1 MGTTRRFSRNID
13 RLSLNNISKA
23 TKLQKVVSAVTALG
37 FVLQPVAALAS
48 EITRLDNGAEVKF
61 NNGVGDVWAGT
72 IVNDVAMNV
81 FQKFDVSANDIA
93 NMYFKKKDG
102 ATEASN
108 LVNLVFSQINV
119 KGTVN
124 AIHNSKIGGNLFF
137 LSSDGLAVS
146 GSGVINAGS
155 LTVMTPTPEHLV
167 QAGLASWADKE
178 GGKINAAFGGS
189 KDVDAL
195 QKVYLDVNWK
205 AIEAMNIPINK
216 MGNITV
222 KGRIN
227 TTNGIKFKAAHI
239 NISKDAN
246 SNISPVLQ
254 SGILDF
260 SSMVNTTDTQGNPVN
275 ANIQNLTAAPAIDG
289 SGDIVLSAVAGS
301 VNYNDDKFAVKGV
314 TGYNAVQADV
324 TVGEGAQII
333 AHKQGEK
340 QGNVTITAE
349 ASVGKGQGSLFDIKS
364 KLDDISPDDLI
375 GTMAKTV
382 ATVDINGKVEGEKID
397 IQANAEN
404 KYVNGS
410 ISNMNNF
417 AGSLIKGFI
426 PLDSD
431 VNYVVMENKAEVTIG
446 EKAQLIAHAQDKLA
460 TVEKDGEITVKG
472 AALSITANANM
483 KASAGSAAAATKLSL
498 KKGLMKKNG
507 NDLGQL
513 VPNAGVT
520 YLETDN
526 QANVSIKGSVQSAG
540 GSNIA
545 AKAEIEAE
553 AAAAADSPSPI
564 SKLES
569 NNFVNA
575 AVTVADIKNSAQVD
589 IASAVEAA
597 DALRVDAKSKGS
609 YTTSAAVNAGETSM
623 ANTAINIT
631 DVNSS
636 AKVNIKGKLQAKNI
650 DIAAQNEVEND
661 FSANNSTGL
670 SKIAAKMA
678 TKKLTAIG
686 GLLGQAKKK
695 SLKAPKGLEKLG
707 EMFTAGVSVGVIN
720 EMNKA
725 DVTIG
730 KNAVIKA
737 TGTGENEGGLN
748 IAANTNLAGSYVNV
762 SGKSSNYKDKTDQQ
776 VMVNASVLVSNMDS
790 SANVVI
796 EAGEKGD
803 GQHAVLQ
810 GKGISVNANSKF
822 TYARPQKMFADLKD
836 LLNDIK
842 SAYEADK
849 AVLDAV
855 KKLLQINQTD
865 GENYFKN
872 PSDAGA
878 MEFFGNLQELA
889 DLVNGSAVDAN
900 MESIKAVTSLPGAIL
915 AFVDGS
921 KYANF
926 YVASSTAGRDGST
939 GGKSATLA
947 AAGAV
952 NVNQLANN
960 AQVIVG
966 RNAVIKAVGGDVLLG
981 AKAVQQDVTL
991 NGKMKY
997 VVPGVSSAGGG
1008 VVAVGGNVGVHHSD
1022 VNSVVAVAG
1031 GAELAGENIN
1041 IDAENEVQHIAATY
1055 GGGKGGSIGVSG
1067 MAAYMEGTS
1076 DSIAAVDDKA
1086 KLKAKNKLAVE
1097 AKNATNIQNII
1108 AEFAKAGG
1116 SAAGASVGYV
1126 DYKVNNIAAVA
1137 NIDKAAMR
1145 AADAEVSDLNT
1156 LLNGKLKREA
1166 LQLGVDDKAENQGDK
1181 IEYADLTEQLGND
1194 AAGEAGSI
1202 TAKNVEVNAATTG
1215 TIDNITVAGSITGGK
1230 TDFGSNQLKLPVN
1243 ITGAGSASVN
1253 IVSGNTAALLEDT
1266 AITITATTDEKSKG
1280 QGAVNVAAS
1289 DDSMIGAYSG
1299 AAALKKQSLT
1309 AGNRPG
1315 AALAGAV
1322 AYNKVENGVIA
1333 QLKNVEITNAKS
1345 ISNEARKEGAQI
1357 AAGLAAELNTSIT
1370 SGNMSSVNGAA
1381 NASANEISNKVH
1393 AVLQNVTISA
1403 ARGDKTDIVNVAQD
1417 KDIQIAGGITAQY
1430 AKSGGL
1436 GVGLAASYQAVTNDI
1451 QSKIIDSQL
1460 ANIGKL
1466 QAYAASQLVQVG
1478 TAVSIGVQQG
1488 QEANGVEGAVA
1499 VNNLTNN
1506 VGVEISGST
1515 INADSVDAKAFD
1527 GSIESTLAGAANTPN
1542 TQNTDNTNTTSNTE
1556 NKHLA
1561 GLKAA
1566 GFDVDGQDAT
1576 DDVNGVERDED
1587 GNVKTSQGS
1596 DVDVDDSKLGTTTK
1610 DENDEDKG
1618 EDGKEV
1624 KDFTANN
1631 KGNLIITG
1639 ATSAAVNLSLQGKA
1653 TLGAAAS
1660 TNDIKNNFTTK
1671 ISGGTL
1677 TAGEVKAEAKSDT
1690 LMIGLAA
1697 GVAASKGQQGVG
1709 LAGSASVMQLAN
1721 KTTATIEKA
1730 TINAAQTSVKAAT
1743 SSRLINV
1750 TGQVSATKGKV
1761 AAGLT
1766 TATNVLDNTTGA
1778 YIYGA
1783 TLKGKDDS
1791 SAADVEV
1798 TAENKSDAYAVAVGV
1813 AASTNQSG
1821 GAANGAVAVNKGV
1834 NNTEAIID
1842 AADNT
1847 RTTINKAGK
1856 INVSALGET
1865 KMKAISGGVTV
1876 SKGYAG
1882 VGGAVSYNQI
1892 GEDNKKQ
1899 RVTAQV
1905 NHTDITT
1912 AAASGI
1918 NVAST
1923 DKSELIAMAA
1933 GLAATTGQ
1941 TGAAAQG
1948 SAATTMLHKNNEA
1961 SMTDTNIDESAG
1973 GKNAQLTLKAE
1984 SVARVLTSAD
1994 AAALTKGNAA
2004 GSAAV
2009 AVTNSKADTQ
2019 AFIKGGSMNLK
2030 SGRVQA
2036 ASDVKL
2042 INIGIAAAGTTGQGG
2057 SLGGNVAVN
2066 NIANDTL
2073 ASVSGAT
2080 ITAAGSLGVLADS
2093 KEQIKNYVGALA
2105 ATVGQGYAAGG
2116 LSTAVNVI
2124 SGTTSATV
2132 SNSIITASGND
2143 DGVNVQQYAKDK
2155 EDKLNLTGFVVNA
2168 DSAHEI
2174 DNVVMTAGAAVT
2186 AEAAVAASGTVTVNN
2201 INGSTVAGI
2210 ESTNVNSGNSDSIAD
2225 VSVRAND
2232 NTKINSHVGS
2242 AAVAA
2247 SANAGVSVGEASD
2260 SNVMNREVTAKIVGD
2275 SSKNMVNADKL
2286 TVNAFNR
2293 HDILS
2298 NAIGIAGAG
2307 GAYAGVG
2314 VSGTTSVLKTTAKT
2328 TAQISNINSTNNGLT
2343 INADHVNKVQ
2353 MFGNSAAV
2361 SGAIG
2366 GASVGT
2372 AIAVLN
2378 DGSKTETKLSGSEIK
2393 HYTDGSAADAITAQ
2407 NDTDILS
2414 EAANIAVSASIG
2426 AGVSGVITVNNM
2438 DNAVYT
2444 TIDNSTIGEENGNK
2458 AKSITAKANNKL
2470 KTEFASG
2477 AGNGGFVAAGVGV
2490 GINTIDTSVVT
2501 DVSKSSLYATDV
2513 TLLADEERKIA
2524 QTYASAGVGGVGF
2537 NATVLVTNIGTTV
2550 SDKYGVDK
2558 TDAVNEKGEDANDKQ
2573 FMSEGDKVDISNAYT
2588 SAGKAIDNQNSVVG
2602 SDKKNTVDAL
2612 GSSFGKNNVLGS
2624 SSSVKDAD
2632 GNVINLTTSS
2642 GLTNDALKSGATVGR
2657 GGIAEAKGVKV
2668 NVNGSTIKASDKADI
2683 KADATTDANITVG
2696 SGTAAEVAVGATVG
2710 ILNVK
2715 RNSGVNIIDSRV
2727 TANNIDVKSNQDGTS
2742 AVKVY
2747 QGGVSGTALN
2757 VVYSGVHL
2765 TGQNDITLKG
2775 ATLAGANGVTV
2786 ATGDTST
2793 AKLETI
2799 GVSGAL
2805 TSSAN
2810 IFVVDGRNESESTI
2824 TVDKYDNNKNSELT
2838 STNGKV
2844 TVEAKHGEDNK
2855 DKPTMEAEI
2864 TPVAVAGM
2872 ASGLGFNAKV
2882 EDNSKTTVS
2891 VGDNQ
2896 KFTGKTIDI
2905 KAENNSVNKVSS
2917 VTVNAA
2923 LGAAIGA
2930 TGVQA
2935 KGNAGSELKVGNN
2948 NTFTADTVN
2957 LGAKANVINDAKIT
2971 AVGAGFGSFMVN
2983 WATASG
2989 GTDVKVDVVDN
3000 TYNANIINIIG
3011 ESVIDQHANATG
3023 AIAGMYTSGTNLA
3036 KVDSKEKV
3044 EVKAGG
3050 NNANDSNAAKNKV
3063 NITAEG
3069 LIKQNAE
3076 SNGYGGAYVDVSP
3089 AAAITKSNITSTIKA
3104 TVTGNWNAKTM
3115 NVNALHDNQVKLDTD
3130 ALKAAVVGLSG
3141 VWAFSDV
3148 ENTTS
3153 VELNSAKITTE
3164 GDVAIEAR
3172 NDINY
3177 ENKVQGGGYGAV
3189 AANAMEAK
3197 DTFKLRSNVDLK
3209 NSSITGK
3216 GKVDIA
3222 AITGS
3227 GTNAESKPNS
3237 TITKN
3242 VTLKSAGLVAGSL
3255 AFSKDDYTVDNKITV
3270 GKGSAI
3276 TTAGNSL
3283 NKEKNNISLI
3293 AVDMVG
3299 YSDVATAN
3307 TEGGAV
3313 GAASTKLNAEF
3324 ERNNTITV
3332 NGKLDSNYDAELNA
3346 GGNSVMNVTLKSN
3359 AYNKT
3364 AAPIVAYPGL
3374 DYSMTQNNTVAIGSN
3389 GDNNTV
3395 QTARNINIIA
3405 DAGKTTIAAET
3416 KSWKWT
3422 DGGETGTG
3430 SISST
3435 ADGTQDEHYKL
3446 NNGVVVDGKLLA
3458 GKNSKLDITFDDG
3471 DTDVSESWDAQLKKL
3486 LEEAFNKY
3494 NDVKKAYDANE
3505 TVQEIQTAEK
3515 NLANAKAAKETAEI
3529 IVRDLN
3535 NSKTDVDKKQTALA
3549 DSAGAIYN
3557 QLVSDNVIDAGT
3569 VKDKEAFI
3577 GLSDSEIRSKMQG
3590 KYTEAD
3596 IKNFLD
3602 KKSAYNTAKEA
3613 LKSKASE
3620 ANNSLFKDNNDI
3632 GKCIVN
3638 DDTTGNY
3645 KVNASVDT
3653 YIENLNNS
3661 ISSSKDTESYK
3672 NAQQALDKALADYN
3686 EKLQKAADVKSI
3698 NEAMNDKPDNYINTG
3713 VSDWYQKENG
3723 GTPIGE
3729 LGFMDY
3735 AASLTKRLT
3744 ELEGLIQEYTGSKA
3758 EANYKSELARVQQ
3771 ELIALGLGHFEVKDG
3786 KATSIFVVEDDASTV
3801 PTISLKNIQV
3811 TGGNIDITGNKL
3823 SGSGTMTAVGNP
3835 EINITNNSKYYLRV
3849 NDIKVDSE
3857 GGNVRFNDKAVA
3869 KNIGLTVND
3878 SPSKLVGGNNATI
3891 TITSTAAKAKSNEI
3905 FTPDVG
3911 IFGTINNPFGKVK
3924 IKNNNNSIYVAAKVE
3939 GEQAGGS
3946 IKARTIELTAGG
3958 SITQGYN
3965 DGIVNISG
3973 TPDYGAD
3980 AGIVAKIQEKL
3991 IESLGSNKD
4000 KLGVYRTAFETR
4012 ADLVQF
4018 IESITTIEGMNHAKA
4033 EEIADIL
4040 LNNTEKKQAG
4050 MYAAG
4055 AIYINAA
4062 SINVNGTIQSGYD
4075 TYKLDVDNSK
4085 LNILLNKSYTGTADK
4100 DFMTN
4105 EWLVT
4110 EGTAGAV
4117 YDEASGK
4124 YVYNVNAWYNPSTGE
4139 IFTDD
4144 IDQSGGGRI
4153 YLTGAIA
4160 STGGGKLVA
4169 LDGGADVTVKN
4180 TTDAALKL
4188 GVINVDKVD
4197 GMITVVD
4204 TTKKEGNGYK
4214 TTIFTRDKTTN
4225 GKATYDTTDGQMYIW
4240 TTGTSNQV
4248 ITNYKAE
4255 YDSKWFGL
4263 DKDRWQDQVDQ
4274 LDKVQE
4280 GDSITKDNK
4289 PTSPGSLIGS
4299 VTDDGEYKNV
4309 TGSFDNKSYKDNN
4322 GKDKSIYQIIFER
4335 SAKYKQATN
4344 DQGQKLYLDKDGK
4357 ITTVGEGNT
4366 PYYLKDKDGNY
4377 LYDASK
4383 SDPVTTKKKK
4393 LLGIWGSHVTTR
4405 WTETV
4410 GVLTSYNFGLKADK
4424 DINVEFIGNVNGG
4437 TVDINSKNNI
4447 KLAGDIRANDVTITS
4462 TNGSILAD
4470 SFGDALNQKTIFSD
4484 NLTLDAGKNIELVQQ
4499 SVNQALSI
4507 TAKAGQ
4513 NISINTLAGI
4523 NTGDVYLTNVSAG
4536 GDVTLDIQGKVL
4548 KGSRPAASTQ
4558 ILRSADSNAVANETA
4573 TITAGG
4579 KLIIK
4584 AAGGIGAEGNE
4595 HIIRAGDYASLLAES
4610 GDIWAKQE
4618 GNDAM
4623 KLKQVEAKNGDVH
4636 LEAAGGFVDAL
4647 DENQQNNATQNE
4659 RLEEW
4664 KKQGILSD
4672 ASMKEQQEAK
4682 YKEQV
4687 DNLEAQAKSTG
4698 VLGDGFENAD
4708 ALKTA
4713 GDKLIKA
4720 GKDLTEAVQS
4730 EYNAYYAA
4738 RKEMYSKQAA
4748 LNEAISAKNNG
4759 DTSKYE
4765 GALSEYNTAF
4775 AKYAQAKKT
4784 YDDAKATQIKAHMDK
4799 NTYAQGKEG
4808 AVSQWLANYEEL
4820 THEAT
4825 AAGEKKLDKYG
4836 WNQNQ
4841 LLYALQDSIIN
4852 PAAGSVSD
4860 VTEANIIGNNIFL
4873 KTDAGDVGRVLDDQ
4887 AFTIEMSELETL
4899 FKDGKQN
4906 VDAKLLEKMNK
4917 LAGARADDVNWG
4929 TRQIEVKRL
4938 TPVSVKLNNDGKVS
4952 IDAPNANNIYLIAKD
4967 SKLTMDKVI
4976 SKGNVRLTGQEG
4988 INIDTIIGSN
4998 ISLEGGKGDIKYGR
5012 ENSILVGLIGNDGKI
5027 NANAAGN
5034 ILLKQLID
5042 NDKNTTGKALQ
5053 SNMVLG
5059 SLAAKNITI
5068 NATGNI
5074 VSGMDKISGGEASGI
5089 SYINASEKL
5098 TLKTTEG
5105 SVGTADSGLR
5115 VKNSGGVV
5123 EIDAQNGAYLEA
5135 KGDGT
5140 LVLGKITTGSNA
5152 SDDFVV
5158 NSEGSLS
5165 VGREADAANNVTAV
5179 EGSIIAGGT
5188 GDAKAD
5194 VKITTANDLTFSGK
5208 VRANE
5213 LTAQSYAGD
5222 ITQTTKKTTDNIEAE
5237 KMLVS
5242 AIAGNINLANEHN
5255 LIKNIS
5261 ILGVGGSLNLVV
5273 SKADGLDLNL
5283 GSYDNALSNNYGGD
5297 FRIKNNAGDIN
5308 VKAANTN
5315 IYGDIELNAKKDITV
5330 KRADGDTTSKLE
5342 LNTNK
5347 LNDDNSNEAMLQPN
5361 GNIKLTAETGS
5372 VTSNGTLNANSNG
5385 AEGAQADVIIS
5396 AQEKVEGNGKIESIN
5411 GSIGIAAGSDINLAE
5426 VIANNGKADIKS
5438 KHGDIY
5444 LCKVNGKDIILVTK
5458 DSSKKIEA
5466 RDVTAGSLT
5475 VNGNNVNV
5483 GLNYDADVRNDGY
5496 VDIIFA
5502 GSDGSSMIDDIT
5514 LNIDAGEIGKGA
5526 VIKKLWT
5533 KNAKVSLAQGSLNIE
5548 KLAVENKAHFDVN
5561 GMTTSVWGVPPKRD
5575 GSDSSYWFN
5584 VAAWKQGG
5592 DWMNLLFS
5600 EKQGIQR
5607 SNGVLLDLHNYFYV
5621 YGQRFTAVD
5630 HLNQLLAENKADEYD
5645 INFNPE
5651 VVRYFHYD
5659 LYDFEQELDENAAP
5673 EEVVVEA

>member
-1 MGTTRRFSRNID
+1 MSTTRKFLRGMD
-13 RLSLNNISKA
+13 KVTLSNVGKA
-23 TKLQKVVSAVTALG
+23 TKLQKVVSSVTALG
-37 FVLQPVAALAS
+37 FVLQPIAALAS

-61 NNGVGDVWAGT
+61 NNGVADVWAGT
-72 IVNDVAMNV
+72 VVDDVAMNV
-81 FQKFDVSANDIA
+81 FKKFDVSANDIA
-93 NMYFKKKDG
+93 NMYFKKDANG
-102 ATEASN
+102 TDVNN
-108 LVNLVFSQINV
+108 LVNLVFDTINV
-119 KGTVN
+119 NGTVN
-124 AIHNSKIGGNLFF
+124 AIQNSKIGGNLFF

-155 LTVMTPTPEHLV
+155 LTVLTPTPEHLV

-178 GGKINAAFGGS
+178 GGAFGGG

-195 QKVYLDVNWK
+195 QTAYLTANWK

-239 NISKDAN
+239 DISKD
-246 SNISPVLQ
+246 
-254 SGILDF
+254 
-260 SSMVNTTDTQGNPVN
+260 N
-275 ANIQNLTAAPAIDG
+275 AYAAAPLLQTGVIDFGSLVNLNAEQQKDAGITDLKATVNG
-289 SGDIVLSAVAGS
+289 SGDIVLSAVAES
-301 VNYNDDKFAVKGV
+301 VNTKDENFAGTGV
-314 TGYNAVQADV
+314 TGYNAVKADV
-324 TVGEGAQII
+324 TVGEGAQIM
-333 AHKQGEK
+333 ANKQGEK

-364 KLDDISPDDLI
+364 KLDEISADDLI

-382 ATVDINGKVEGEKID
+382 AKVDINGKIEGKKID

-417 AGSLIKGFI
+417 VGTLVKSFI

-431 VNYVVMENKAEVTIG
+431 VNYVVMENKAEVNIG
-446 EKAQLIAHAQDKLA
+446 EKATLIAHAQDKLDI
-460 TVEKDGEITVKG
+460 EKKDDEITVKG
-472 AALSITANANM
+472 VALNITANANM
-483 KASAGSAAAATKLSL
+483 KASAGSAAAASKL
-498 KKGLMKKNG
+498 GMKKLLKNNG
-507 NDLGQL
+507 NDLGQV

-526 QANVSIKGSVQSAG
+526 QANVSIKGSVTSAG

-553 AAAAADSPSPI
+553 AAAAAAAPSPV
-564 SKLES
+564 SKLDS

-589 IASAVEAA
+589 IASAVEAS

-609 YTTSAAVNAGETSM
+609 YTTAAEVNAGETSM

-636 AKVNIKGKLQAKNI
+636 AKININGSLQGKNI
-650 DIAAQNEVEND
+650 DITAQNDVENE
-661 FSANNSTGL
+661 FTANNSTGM
-670 SKIAAKMA
+670 SKFAAKMA

-686 GLLGQAKKK
+686 GLLGQSKKK
-695 SLKAPKGLEKLG
+695 SLKAPKGLENLG
-707 EMFTAGVSVGVIN
+707 SMFTAGASVGVIN
-720 EMNKA
+720 ETNKA

-737 TGTGENEGGLN
+737 TGTGNDEGKLN
-748 IAANTNLAGSYVNV
+748 IAANTNLAGSHINV
-762 SGKSSNYKDKTDQQ
+762 SGKSSNYKDKTDQK

-790 SANVVI
+790 SANVVV

-810 GKGISVNANSKF
+810 AKAITVNANSEF
-822 TYARPQKMFADLKD
+822 TYARPQKMVADLKD

-842 SAYEADK
+842 TAYAADK
-849 AVLDAV
+849 AVLEAV
-855 KKLLQINQTD
+855 EKLLQLDATAE
-865 GENYFKN
+865 ENYFKY
-872 PSDAGA
+872 PSEAGA

-900 MESIKAVTSLPGAIL
+900 MEGMKAITSLPSAIL
-915 AFVDGS
+915 AFVNGS

-939 GGKSATLA
+939 GGNAATLA

-960 AQVIVG
+960 AQVIIG
-966 RNAVIKAVGGDVLLG
+966 RNTVIKATDGDVTLN

-997 VVPGVSSAGGG
+997 VIPGVSSAGGG

-1031 GAELAGENIN
+1031 GADISGEDIK
-1041 IDAENEVQHIAATY
+1041 IGAENEVLHIAATY
-1055 GGGKGGSIGVSG
+1055 GGGKGSSIGVSG
-1067 MAAYMEGTS
+1067 MAAYMEGAS

-1086 KLKAKNKLAVE
+1086 KLEANKKLAVT
-1097 AKNATNIQNII
+1097 ANNATNIQNII

-1116 SAAGASVGYV
+1116 SAAGASFGYV
-1126 DYKVNNIAAVA
+1126 DYKVNNIVAVA
-1137 NIDKAAMR
+1137 NIDKAASR
-1145 AADAEVSDLNT
+1145 AADEEVSDLNT
-1156 LLNGKLKREA
+1156 LLNGKLKRAA
-1166 LQLGVDDKAENQGDK
+1166 LQLGVDDEAENQGDR
-1181 IEYADLTEQLGND
+1181 IEYADLTEQLGKD
-1194 AAGEAGSI
+1194 AADEAGYL
-1202 TAKNVEVNAATTG
+1202 TAKNVEVKATTTG
-1215 TIDNITVAGSITGGK
+1215 VIDNITVAGSIIGGK
-1230 TDFGSNQLKLPVN
+1230 SGKTSGKQLNLPVN

-1253 IVSGNTAALLEDT
+1253 TISGNTAALLEDT
-1266 AITITATTDEKSKG
+1266 TVTITATAEEKTKG

-1299 AAALKKQSLT
+1299 ASALKKQSLT
-1309 AGNRPG
+1309 ASKGPG
-1315 AALAGAV
+1315 VALAGAV
-1322 AYNKVENGVIA
+1322 AYNQVENGVIA
-1333 QLKNVEITNAKS
+1333 QLKNVQIKNAKS
-1345 ISNEARKEGAQI
+1345 ISNEARKEGAQV
-1357 AAGLAAELNTSIT
+1357 AVGLAAEMNTNVT
-1370 SGNMSSVNGAA
+1370 SGSTSGNGAA
-1381 NASANEISNKVH
+1381 NASANEIANKVH
-1393 AVLQNVTISA
+1393 AVMNNVTISA
-1403 ARGDKTDIVNVAQD
+1403 TGGDKTNVANVAQD

-1430 AKSGGL
+1430 ASGRGL
-1436 GVGLAASYQAVTNDI
+1436 GVGLAASYQDVTNDI
-1451 QSKIIDSQL
+1451 QSKIVGGNLQ
-1460 ANIGKL
+1460 NVGKL
-1466 QAYAASQLVQVG
+1466 QAYAASELVQVG
-1478 TAVSIGVQQG
+1478 TAVSVGVQQG
-1488 QEANGVEGAVA
+1488 QSANGVEGSVA
-1499 VNNLTNN
+1499 VNKLTNN
-1506 VGVEISGST
+1506 VGVTIDDTT
-1515 INADSVDAKAFD
+1515 INADSVEAKAFD
-1527 GSIESTLAGAANTPN
+1527 GKINATITGKENAQETA
-1542 TQNTDNTNTTSNTE
+1542 
-1556 NKHLA
+1556 NKHRETLKKE
-1561 GLKAA
+1561 GL
-1566 GFDVDGQDAT
+1566 DVDGQDAT

-1587 GNVKTSQGS
+1587 GKVKTSQGS
-1596 DVDVDDSKLGTTTK
+1596 DVAVDDKKLGETTK
-1610 DENDEDKG
+1610 DENNVEKG

-1624 KDFTANN
+1624 KDFTVSN

-1639 ATSAAVNLSLQGKA
+1639 ATSAAINLSGQGKV
-1653 TLGAAAS
+1653 TLGGAVS

-1671 ISGGTL
+1671 ISGGTI
-1677 TAGEVKAEAKSDT
+1677 TANGVKAEAKSDT

-1697 GVAASKGQQGVG
+1697 GVATSTGQNGAA

-1721 KTTATIEKA
+1721 KTTATIEKTA
-1730 TINAAQTSVKAAT
+1730 INAAKTSVNAAT
-1743 SSRLINV
+1743 SSRLINI

-1778 YIYGA
+1778 YIKGA

-1791 SAADVEV
+1791 SAIEVDVK
-1798 TAENKSDAYAVAVGV
+1798 AENKSDAYAIAVGV
-1813 AASTNQSG
+1813 AASANQSG

-1842 AADNT
+1842 KAQDDT
-1847 RTTINKAGK
+1847 KTTINKAGK
-1856 INVSALGET
+1856 ISVNAVDET
-1865 KMKAISGGVTV
+1865 KLKAISGGVTF
-1876 SKGYAG
+1876 SSGYAG

-1892 GEDNKKQ
+1892 GEDSKKQ
-1899 RVTAQV
+1899 NITAQI
-1905 NHTDITT
+1905 NNTDITT
-1912 AAASGI
+1912 VADNAEI
-1918 NVAST
+1918 TVASQ
-1923 DKSELIAMAA
+1923 DQSEMLAMAA

-1948 SAATTMLHKNNEA
+1948 SAATTILHKNNEA
-1961 SMTDTNIDESAG
+1961 SMTDTNIDEAAG
-1973 GKNAQLTLKAE
+1973 SKNAQLKLQAE
-1984 SVARVLTSAD
+1984 SEATVLTSAD
-1994 AAALTKGNAA
+1994 AAALTQGNAA

-2009 AVTNSKADTQ
+2009 AVTNSKSDTK
-2019 AFIKGGSMNLK
+2019 AFIKNGKMNLK
-2030 SGRVQA
+2030 SGRIEA

-2042 INIGIAAAGTTGQGG
+2042 INIGVAAAGTTGQGG

-2066 NIANDTL
+2066 NIGNNTL
-2073 ASVSGAT
+2073 ADISGAT
-2080 ITAAGSLGVLADS
+2080 ITATGSVGVLAKS

-2124 SGTTSATV
+2124 GGTTSATV
-2132 SNSIITASGND
+2132 SNSAITASGND
-2143 DGVNVQQYAKDK
+2143 DVVNVKQYTKDK
-2155 EDKLNLTGFVVNA
+2155 EDNLNLTGFVVNA

-2174 DNVVMTAGAAVT
+2174 DNVVITAGGAAT
-2186 AEAAVAASGTVTVNN
+2186 ETFAVGATGTVSVNTIKGATEASVKNTDVNASDTV
-2201 INGSTVAGI
+2201 V
-2210 ESTNVNSGNSDSIAD
+2210 DKAD

-2232 NTKINSHVGS
+2232 NTEINSHVGS
-2242 AAVAA
+2242 AAIAG
-2247 SANAGVSVGEASD
+2247 SANGGVGVGIASD
-2260 SNVMNREVTAKIVGD
+2260 SNIMSRNVTAKLAGD
-2275 SSKNMVNADKL
+2275 DTKKNTVNVDKL
-2286 TVNAFNR
+2286 TVNAFNKQ
-2293 HDILS
+2293 
-2298 NAIGIAGAG
+2298 AITSSTTGVAVGA

-2314 VSGTTSVLKTTAKT
+2314 VAGTISVVKNDAVTTAEIDNINGKNNGFT
-2328 TAQISNINSTNNGLT
+2328 VNADRVNKLMTISN
-2343 INADHVNKVQ
+2343 
-2353 MFGNSAAV
+2353 AAALG
-2361 SGAIG
+2361 GAIG
-2366 GASVGT
+2366 GASVG
-2372 AIAVLN
+2372 AGVSVVQ
-2378 DGSKTETKLSGSEIK
+2378 DGSTTQAALNNSELD
-2393 HYTDGSAADAITAQ
+2393 HYGQNAEDSITAH
-2407 NDTDILS
+2407 NDTELTS
-2414 EAANIAVSASIG
+2414 STASGAASISLG
-2426 AGVSGVITVNNM
+2426 AGVSDVVTINNLDNTVQ
-2438 DNAVYT
+2438 T
-2444 TIDNSTIGEENGNK
+2444 TVEGSKIGATNK
-2458 AKSITAKANNKL
+2458 AAAMKIGAANDLTTK
-2470 KTEFASG
+2470 
-2477 AGNGGFVAAGVGV
+2477 FVAVSAAGGLVGVGMGVGV
-2490 GINTIDTSVVT
+2490 NTVDTSVVT
-2501 DVSKSSLYATDV
+2501 NV
-2513 TLLADEERKIA
+2513 TGGNINAGNLAVIA
-2524 QTYASAGVGGVGF
+2524 AENRNITQTAISAGIGAIGG
-2537 NATVLVTNIGTTV
+2537 NATVMVTNIGSEV
-2550 SDKYGVDK
+2550 SDKYGLSSAETVDK
-2558 TDAVNEKGEDANDKQ
+2558 NGDATTTEGVMKDEEKADIGGAFTKTNDAAKAQDDLFAN
-2573 FMSEGDKVDISNAYT
+2573 INT
-2588 SAGKAIDNQNSVVG
+2588 S
-2602 SDKKNTVDAL
+2602 
-2612 GSSFGKNNVLGS
+2612 NVLGDKATVTTKS
-2624 SSSVKDAD
+2624 AD
-2632 GNVINLTTSS
+2632 GTSTDSKLALDS
-2642 GLTNDALKSGATVGR
+2642 GVKVADTKTGVQANK
-2657 GGIAEAKGVKV
+2657 GGLASAQGVKV
-2668 NVNGSTIKASDKADI
+2668 NVSN
-2683 KADATTDANITVG
+2683 ANITASTAEIKANAVTNADVTVG
-2696 SGTAAEVAVGATVG
+2696 SANAGVTSIGSTVG
-2710 ILNVK
+2710 VLDVK
-2715 RNSGVNIIDSRV
+2715 RNSGVNI
-2727 TANNIDVKSNQDGTS
+2727 T
-2742 AVKVY
+2742 
-2747 QGGVSGTALN
+2747 GGKIAADNLTIGSDQSGTAKLDVYQAAASGN
-2757 VVYSGVHL
+2757 NLGLFYSGVHL
-2765 TGQNDITLKG
+2765 HGNNDINILG
-2775 ATLAGANGVTV
+2775 AQLSGKDGLSITTN
-2786 ATGDTST
+2786 DTTS
-2793 AKLETI
+2793 AALQTI
-2799 GVSGAL
+2799 GVSAAL
-2805 TSSAN
+2805 SKNVN

-2824 TVDKYDNNKNSELT
+2824 KVDSEGSAASALT
-2838 STNGKV
+2838 SESGA
-2844 TVEAKHGEDNK
+2844 VEITAKHGDGTTK
-2855 DKPTMEAEI
+2855 AMTAKI
-2864 TPVAVAGM
+2864 IPVSVAGV
-2872 ASGLGFNAKV
+2872 ASGLGFNAML
-2882 EDNSKTTVS
+2882 EDKSKTAVAIGNAQS
-2891 VGDNQ
+2891 
-2896 KFTGKTIDI
+2896 FSAGKEKAVDI
-2905 KAENNSVNKVSS
+2905 KAENNSVNE
-2917 VTVNAA
+2917 VTSIAANAA
-2923 LGAAIGA
+2923 LGVAVGA
-2930 TGVQA
+2930 TGVQV
-2935 KGNAGSELKVGNN
+2935 KGKAASSLTVGND
-2948 NTFTADTVN
+2948 NTFAGQTVK
-2957 LGAKANVINDAKIT
+2957 LGAKANVNNKADIISI
-2971 AVGAGFGSFMVN
+2971 GAGYGSVMVN
-2983 WATASG
+2983 WATANG
-2989 GTDVKVDVVDN
+2989 GTDVDVNIGDN
-3000 TYNANIINIIG
+3000 NYATDNVNIKG
-3011 ESVIDQHANATG
+3011 ESVITQDAHAQGWT
-3023 AIAGMYTSGTNLA
+3023 AGMYTSGTNLA
-3036 KVDSKEKV
+3036 KVASDEDV
-3044 EVKAGG
+3044 DVVAGG
-3050 NNANDSNAAKNKV
+3050 NKSNAKNNV
-3063 NITAEG
+3063 S
-3069 LIKQNAE
+3069 IKAQGTINQNARSE
-3076 SNGYGGAYVDVSP
+3076 GYGGAYFDVSP
-3089 AAAITKSNITSTIKA
+3089 AAAITKSNITSHTDAKL
-3104 TVTGNWNAKTM
+3104 TGTWQAKKLD
-3115 NVNALHDNQVKLDTD
+3115 VNAVHDNNVSLKTD
-3130 ALKAAVVGLSG
+3130 AIKAAVAGLSG
-3141 VWAFSDV
+3141 VWSFSDV
-3148 ENTTS
+3148 QNDTNVTLEN
-3153 VELNSAKITTE
+3153 AAITTE
-3164 GDVAIEAR
+3164 GDVDVNAQ
-3172 NDINY
+3172 NDITYNN
-3177 ENKVQGGGYGAV
+3177 EVLGGGYGAV
-3189 AANAMEAK
+3189 TGNAMDAEDKFALNAGVALDK
-3197 DTFKLRSNVDLK
+3197 
-3209 NSSITGK
+3209 SSITSEG
-3216 GKVDIA
+3216 GRVDIA

-3227 GTNAESKPNS
+3227 GTNAESKPNA
-3237 TITKN
+3237 TITKD

-3270 GKGSAI
+3270 GKDSAI

-3283 NKEKNNISLI
+3283 NKDKNNISLI

-3299 YSDVATAN
+3299 YRDVATAN

-3313 GAASTKLNAEF
+3313 GAASTKLDSKFN
-3324 ERNNTITV
+3324 RSNTITV
-3332 NGKLDSNYDAELNA
+3332 NGKLDSNYDAVLNA

-3364 AAPIVAYPGL
+3364 AAPIVAYPGM

-3405 DAGKTTIAAET
+3405 DAGKTTIATEV

-3435 ADGTQDEHYKL
+3435 ADGTQDEHYEL

-3458 GKNSKLDITFDDG
+3458 GKNSKLDITFNDG
-3471 DTDVSESWDAQLKKL
+3471 DTDVSKSWDDQLEKL
-3486 LEEAFNKY
+3486 LTEAFNKY
-3494 NDVKKAYDANE
+3494 EDAKKAYDANK
-3505 TVQEIQTAEK
+3505 TVQEIQTAET

-3535 NSKTDVDKKQTALA
+3535 NSKTDVDQKQSTLA
-3549 DSAGAIYN
+3549 TRAAEIYAK
-3557 QLVSDNVIDAGT
+3557 LVNESVVTTET

-3577 GLSDSEIRSKMQG
+3577 NLADSDIRDYMKD

-3596 IKNFLD
+3596 IQNFLD

-3613 LKSKASE
+3613 LKNKVSE
-3620 ANNSLFKDNNDI
+3620 ANNSLFKDNTVV
-3632 GKCIVN
+3632 GACIVN
-3638 DDTTGNY
+3638 DNNGNY
-3645 KVNASVDT
+3645 KVNTTVDT

-3661 ISSSKDTESYK
+3661 ITSSKATESYK
-3672 NAQQALDKALADYN
+3672 TAQQALDKALADYN

-3698 NEAMNDKPDNYINTG
+3698 NEAMNAKPDNYIKTS

-3758 EANYKSELARVQQ
+3758 EASYKSELSRIQQ

-3905 FTPDVG
+3905 FTPDIGV
-3911 IFGTINNPFGKVK
+3911 FGTINNPFGKVK
-3924 IKNNNNSIYVAAKVE
+3924 IENNNNSIYVAANVE

-4000 KLGVYRTAFETR
+4000 KLGVYRTAFKSR
-4012 ADLVQF
+4012 AALVEF
-4018 IESITTIEGMNHAKA
+4018 IESITTIEGMNHTKA
-4033 EEIADIL
+4033 EEIADML

-4075 TYKLDVDNSK
+4075 TYKLDVDNTK
-4085 LNILLNKSYTGTADK
+4085 LSSLLNKSYSGTNDK

-4110 EGTAGAV
+4110 QSTAGAV

-4124 YVYNVNAWYNPSTGE
+4124 YVYNVNAWYNPHTKE

-4144 IDQSGGGRI
+4144 INQSGGGRI

-4169 LDGGADVTVKN
+4169 LDGSADVTVKN

-4188 GVINVDKVD
+4188 GAINVDKVD

-4289 PTSPGSLIGS
+4289 PTSTGSLIGS

-4309 TGSFDNKSYKDNN
+4309 TGSFDNKSDKDN

-4357 ITTVGEGNT
+4357 VTTVGEGNT

-4410 GVLTSYNFGLKADK
+4410 GVLTSYNFGLKADN
-4424 DINVEFIGNVNGG
+4424 DINVEFIGKEAGG
-4437 TVDINSKNNI
+4437 SVDINSMGNI

-4470 SFGDALNQKTIFSD
+4470 NFGDVLKQKTIFTD
-4484 NLTLDAGKNIELVQQ
+4484 KLTLEAGTDIKVVQQ
-4499 SVNQALSI
+4499 GVEKALELS
-4507 TAKAGQ
+4507 AKAGTIA
-4513 NISINTLAGI
+4513 NATKNNYIKINTLAGI
-4523 NTGDVYLTNVSAG
+4523 NTGDVYVKNLSSS
-4536 GDVTLDIQGKVL
+4536 GDITLDVQGKIL
-4548 KGSRPAASTQ
+4548 NGTRPTTVSNYALRNAANS
-4558 ILRSADSNAVANETA
+4558 DSDSDSDSG
-4573 TITAGG
+4573 ITAGG
-4579 KLIIK
+4579 KLILK
-4584 AAGGIGAEGNE
+4584 AAGGIGEENNM
-4595 HIIRAGDYASLLAES
+4595 HIISAGDYASLLAES
-4610 GDIWAKQE
+4610 GDIWAKQA
-4618 GNDAM
+4618 GDDAM

-4659 RLEEW
+4659 RLAEW
-4664 KKQGILSD
+4664 RKQGILSD
-4672 ASMKEQQEAK
+4672 GSMEEQQKAK

-4687 DNLEAQAKSTG
+4687 DNLEVQAKSTG
-4698 VLGDGFENAD
+4698 VLGDGFASED
-4708 ALKTA
+4708 ALQQA
-4713 GDKLIKA
+4713 GEKLIKA
-4720 GKDLTEAVQS
+4720 GKDLTEAVKS

-4759 DTSKYE
+4759 DASKYE

-4784 YDDAKATQIKAHMDK
+4784 YDDAKATQIKAQLDK
-4799 NTYAQGKEG
+4799 NTYAQNKQ
-4808 AVSQWLANYEEL
+4808 ASVSQWLANYEEL

-4825 AAGEKKLDKYG
+4825 DAGENKLNKYG

-4860 VTEANIIGNNIFL
+4860 VNEANIIGNNIFL
-4873 KTDAGDVGRVLDDQ
+4873 KTNGDIGRVLDDQ
-4887 AFTIEMSELETL
+4887 AFTIKMSDLETL
-4899 FKDGKQN
+4899 FKDGTQTA
-4906 VDAKLLEKMNK
+4906 DTELLEKMNK
-4917 LAGARADDVNWG
+4917 LAGARADDVTWG
-4929 TRQIEVKRL
+4929 TSQIEVKRL
-4938 TPVSVKLNNDGKVS
+4938 TPVSVKLNDTGNANDGKVS

-4976 SKGNVRLTGQEG
+4976 SKGNVRLTGQKG
-4988 INIDTIIGSN
+4988 IDINTIIGSN
-4998 ISLEGGKGDIKYGR
+4998 ISLEGGSGDIGSSTKAVLAG
-5012 ENSILVGLIGNDGKI
+5012 LVGTNANGKI
-5027 NANAAGN
+5027 NANAKGN
-5034 ILLKQLID
+5034 IWLTQLTNNNLPD
-5042 NDKNTTGKALQ
+5042 GVTVPDGTRLN

-5068 NATGNI
+5068 NATGDI
-5074 VSGMDKISGGEASGI
+5074 VSGMDKVEIGNTSEASGI
-5089 SYINASEKL
+5089 SYINAGEKL
-5098 TLKTTEG
+5098 TLTTG
-5105 SVGTADSGLR
+5105 GRVGTVDSGLR
-5115 VKNSGGVV
+5115 VKNSGGEV

-5140 LVLGKITTGSNA
+5140 LVLGKIRTGSDT
-5152 SDDFVV
+5152 SDNFVV

-5165 VGREADAANNVTAV
+5165 VGREEVAEVKDANGNVITPKVDAV
-5179 EGSIIAGGT
+5179 IGSINGGE
-5188 GDAKAD
+5188 GDAKAN
-5194 VKITTANDLTFSGK
+5194 VKLTTANDLTFRGK

-5213 LTAQSYAGD
+5213 LTTQSYAGN
-5222 ITQTTKKTTDNIEAE
+5222 IKQTTKKTTDNIEAE
-5237 KMLVS
+5237 KMIVS
-5242 AIAGNINLANEHN
+5242 AIAGDIDLGNDNN
-5255 LIKNIS
+5255 LIKDIS
-5261 ILGVGGSLNLVV
+5261 ILGVGGNLNMVV

-5283 GSYDNALSNNYGGD
+5283 GSYENALSNNYGGN
-5297 FRIKNNAGDIN
+5297 FKIKNNAGDIN
-5308 VKAANTN
+5308 VKSANTN
-5315 IYGDIELNAKKDITV
+5315 IYGNIELTANKNITIDAATENT
-5330 KRADGDTTSKLE
+5330 KSILA
-5342 LNTNK
+5342 TNK
-5347 LNDDNSNEAMLQPN
+5347 KVEYDDGTTNEAMFKPD
-5361 GNIKLTAETGS
+5361 GNIKLTAKTGS
-5372 VTSNGTLNANSNG
+5372 VTSNGTLIANSNG
-5385 AEGAQADVIIS
+5385 AEGS
-5396 AQEKVEGNGKIESIN
+5396 QETLN
-5411 GSIGIAAGSDINLAE
+5411 GSIIVAASNDINLAE
-5426 VIANNGKADIKS
+5426 VIANNGTADITSDNGK
-5438 KHGDIY
+5438 IY
-5444 LCKVNGKDIILVTK
+5444 LRKVNGQNVILVTK
-5458 DSSKKIEA
+5458 DTTKKIEA
-5466 RDVTAGSLT
+5466 KDVTAGSLT
-5475 VNGNNVNV
+5475 VKGNNVNV
-5483 GLNYDADVRNDGY
+5483 GLNYDADVRKDGY

-5502 GSDGSSMIDDIT
+5502 GSDGSSIIDDIT
-5514 LNIDAGEIGKGA
+5514 LNIDAGAIGKGA
-5526 VIKKLWT
+5526 IIKQLWA
-5533 KNAKVSLAQGSLNIE
+5533 KNANVNLAKGSLDIE

-5561 GMTTSVWGVPPKRD
+5561 GMTTSVWGVPPQRD
-5575 GSDSSYWFN
+5575 GSNSSYWFN
-5584 VAAWKQGG
+5584 VVAWKNGG
-5592 DWMNLLFS
+5592 NWMNLAFS
-5600 EKQGIQR
+5600 EKQGMQS
-5607 SNGVLLDLHNYFYV
+5607 SNGVLLDLHNYFYA
-5621 YGQRFTAVD
+5621 YNQRFTAVG

-5645 INFNPE
+5645 INFKPE
-5651 VVRYFHYD
+5651 VVRYFRYD
-5659 LYDFEQELDENAAP
+5659 LYDLEQETAENVAP
-5673 EEVVVEA
+5673 EEVIVEA